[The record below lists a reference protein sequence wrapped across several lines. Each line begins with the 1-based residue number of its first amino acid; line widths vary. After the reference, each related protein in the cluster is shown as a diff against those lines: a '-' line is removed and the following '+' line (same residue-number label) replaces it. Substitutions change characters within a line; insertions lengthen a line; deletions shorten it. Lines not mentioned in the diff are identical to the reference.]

1 MLGGD
6 DMTTTLSIEARLR
19 AVLADG
25 LGLSPARAAG
35 LTAASG
41 LFGQMPELDSMAVA
55 GLLTDIED
63 HFQIV
68 IDDEDVNGDMLET
81 VGSLT
86 HYISSKL
93 AP

>member
-1 MLGGD
+1 
-6 DMTTTLSIEARLR
+6 
-19 AVLADG
+19 
-25 LGLSPARAAG
+25 
-35 LTAASG
+35 
-41 LFGQMPELDSMAVA
+41 MAVA

-68 IDDEDVNGDMLET
+68 IDDEDVNGDLLET